1 MVAQKELDL
10 VEIKTEEAMGV
21 LITDDEMDDEERC
34 ELLQDEDSRCPNRAT
49 QSVREPYTP
58 ASFEMRVCDECAR
71 SQIHFGYI
79 APMSLRRVAFAL
91 KEAYKAA
98 RCGSWEELY
107 YFNGL
112 LTTFFVRRGCFGRLG
127 AVNGEGEE

>member
-1 MVAQKELDL
+1 
-10 VEIKTEEAMGV
+10 MGV

-112 LTTFFVRRGCFGRLG
+112 LTTFFVRRDT
-127 AVNGEGEE
+127 GEQWDAPMPIAKRESVYDVVGEKAARAF